1 MVMLDMFICTSII
14 SLKLT
19 NANTFDKNHKL
30 NMTVEQI
37 ALTRVAGDIYATE
50 VGLVGIKTFYKN
62 CPSGI

>member
-1 MVMLDMFICTSII
+1 MLDMFIYTSII

-30 NMTVEQI
+30 NMIVEQI
-37 ALTRVAGDIYATE
+37 ALTRVAGDIYARE